1 MPVLQSDQ
9 IGAEKLGRLIS
20 LLEGYMKSDFQ
31 SDIQINGED
40 RHLFDLMVSE
50 FYKIKQGLTSHLEFP
65 NSCCVQ
71 DRPFL
76 ESNYAFFIAHLL
88 FDELEESNAKHERLA
103 RHLNDCFWCFNVY
116 CRVFKHFF
124 ICNNNIKFS
133 KT

>member
-40 RHLFDLMVSE
+40 RHIFDLMVSE

-88 FDELEESNAKHERLA
+88 FDELEESNAKHER
-103 RHLNDCFWCFNVY
+103 
-116 CRVFKHFF
+116 
-124 ICNNNIKFS
+124 
-133 KT
+133 